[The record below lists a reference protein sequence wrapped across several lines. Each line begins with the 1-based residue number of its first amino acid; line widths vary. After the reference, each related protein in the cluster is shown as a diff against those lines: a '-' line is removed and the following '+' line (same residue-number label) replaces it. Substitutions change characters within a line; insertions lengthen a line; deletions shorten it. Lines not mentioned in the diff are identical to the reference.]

1 MQRNLWKMK
10 NKKKAIIFVTLF
22 IVFSAFLIWGL
33 SFGAGSSTGGSD
45 VAGNIVKEEKNAEN
59 EVLKVYANKEFA
71 RLIAE
76 NPIDQYFTLDQE
88 DGVERISNTSRYKQI
103 WEREIENAL
112 EILKGYLSKQ
122 DYEILEQAYENQM
135 KYIDSMEQVEEHLF
149 EFGSIYTDAE
159 GESAHNE
166 EFDLRTYEVKAE
178 RTRSYAIEL
187 MYLEYVFTGTVKFH
201 KETSRLGAWSRA
213 DGFLGSWAKIEED
226 SDYQFPKPLFDEL
239 VTSLKEGCPE
249 EKLEELSDEYR
260 VLKEEEKRAF
270 VRAAEG
276 YSGVAELCAEDPMYL
291 KDDWYI
297 ADLSENGNDLVID
310 SYDLTGDPCIYYFAN
325 DLGTQVYTEP
335 PVFMGQSWKERL
347 YSIKWEGVSYMAIPV
362 RDKGNGE
369 IVGIEV
375 YDGSEHGFPKVTGI
389 WINSMGEGEMRSQE
403 YLITAYQ
410 YPPEGARRWPT
421 VLPDSKK
428 DE

>member
-1 MQRNLWKMK
+1 MK
-10 NKKKAIIFVTLF
+10 NKTKAIIFVTLF
-22 IVFSAFLIWGL
+22 AVFFLFL
-33 SFGAGSSTGGSD
+33 SWRLSSDAGSSAGDNDGIGS
-45 VAGNIVKEEKNAEN
+45 IVKEEKNAEN
-59 EVLKVYANKEFA
+59 EVLKVYADKEFA
-71 RLIAE
+71 QLIAE

-88 DGVERISNTSRYKQI
+88 DGVEKISNTSRYKQI

-112 EILKGYLSKQ
+112 EILKGYLSIQ
-122 DYEILEQAYENQM
+122 DYGILEQAYKNQM
-135 KYIDSMEQVEEHLF
+135 EYIDSMEQVEEHLF

-159 GESAHNE
+159 GESTHNE

-213 DGFLGSWAKIEED
+213 DGFLGTWAKIEED

-260 VLKEEEKRAF
+260 VLKEEEKRAL
-270 VRAAEG
+270 VGAAEG

-291 KDDWYI
+291 EDDWYI
-297 ADLSENGNDLVID
+297 VDLSENGNDLVID

-325 DLGTQVYTEP
+325 ELGTQVYTEP
-335 PVFMGQSWKERL
+335 PVFMGQSWKESL
-347 YSIKWEGVSYMAIPV
+347 YFIEREGVSYMAIPV

-375 YDGSEHGFPKVTGI
+375 YDGSEDIYPKVTGI

-403 YLITAYQ
+403 YFITAYQ
-410 YPPEGARRWPT
+410 YPPEGASRWPT
-421 VLPDSKK
+421 VLPGSKK

>member
-1 MQRNLWKMK
+1 MK
-10 NKKKAIIFVTLF
+10 NKTKAIIFVTLF
-22 IVFSAFLIWGL
+22 AVFFLFL
-33 SFGAGSSTGGSD
+33 SWRLSSDAGSSAGDNDGIGS
-45 VAGNIVKEEKNAEN
+45 IVKEEKNTEN
-59 EVLKVYANKEFA
+59 EVLKVYADKEFA
-71 RLIAE
+71 QLIAE

-88 DGVERISNTSRYKQI
+88 DGVEKISNTSRYKQI

-112 EILKGYLSKQ
+112 EILKGYLSIQ
-122 DYEILEQAYENQM
+122 DYGILEQAYKNQM
-135 KYIDSMEQVEEHLF
+135 EYIDSMEQVEEHLF

-159 GESAHNE
+159 GESTHNE

-213 DGFLGSWAKIEED
+213 DGFLGTWAKIEED

-260 VLKEEEKRAF
+260 VLKEEEKRAL
-270 VRAAEG
+270 VGAAEG

-291 KDDWYI
+291 EDDWYI
-297 ADLSENGNDLVID
+297 VDLSENGNDLVID

-325 DLGTQVYTEP
+325 ELGTQVYTEP
-335 PVFMGQSWKERL
+335 PVFMGQSWKENL
-347 YSIKWEGVSYMAIPV
+347 YFIKWEGVSYMAIPI

-375 YDGSEHGFPKVTGI
+375 YDGSEDLYPKVTGI
-389 WINSMGEGEMRSQE
+389 WINNMGEGEMRSQE
-403 YLITAYQ
+403 YFITAYQ
-410 YPPEGARRWPT
+410 YPPEGASRWPT
-421 VLPDSKK
+421 VLPGSKK

>member
-1 MQRNLWKMK
+1 MK
-10 NKKKAIIFVTLF
+10 NKKKAIALMILF
-22 IVFSAFLIWGL
+22 AVFFLFLGWRL
-33 SFGAGSSTGGSD
+33 SSGAGSSAGDADGIGS
-45 VAGNIVKEEKNAEN
+45 IVKEERNAGN
-59 EVLKVYANKEFA
+59 EVLKVYADKEFA

-88 DGVERISNTSRYKQI
+88 DGVERISNTSRYIQI

-112 EILKGYLSKQ
+112 EILKGYLSIQ
-122 DYEILEQAYENQM
+122 DYGILEQAYKNQM
-135 KYIDSMEQVEEHLF
+135 EYIDRMEQVEEHLF
-149 EFGSIYTDAE
+149 EFSSIYTDE
-159 GESAHNE
+159 DGESAYSE

-213 DGFLGSWAKIEED
+213 DGLLGSWAQIEAE
-226 SDYQFPKPLFDEL
+226 SDYCFPKPLFDEL
-239 VTSLKEGCPE
+239 VTSLKEGWPE
-249 EKLEELSDEYR
+249 EKLQELSAEYR
-260 VLKEEEKRAF
+260 VLKEEEKRAL

-291 KDDWYI
+291 EDDWYI
-297 ADLSENGNDLVID
+297 VDLSENGNDLVID

-325 DLGTQVYTEP
+325 ELGTQVYTEP

-347 YSIKWEGVSYMAIPV
+347 YFIKWKGVSYMAIPI

-375 YDGSEHGFPKVTGI
+375 YDGSEDLYPKVTGI
-389 WINSMGEGEMRSQE
+389 WINNMGEGEMRSQE
-403 YLITAYQ
+403 YFITAYQ
-410 YPPEGARRWPT
+410 YPPEGASRWPT
-421 VLPDSKK
+421 VLPGSKK

>member
-1 MQRNLWKMK
+1 MK
-10 NKKKAIIFVTLF
+10 NKTKAIIFVTLF
-22 IVFSAFLIWGL
+22 AVFFLFL
-33 SFGAGSSTGGSD
+33 SWRLSSDAGSSAGDNDGIGS
-45 VAGNIVKEEKNAEN
+45 IVKEEKNAEN
-59 EVLKVYANKEFA
+59 EVLKVYADKEFA
-71 RLIAE
+71 QLIAE

-88 DGVERISNTSRYKQI
+88 DGVEKISNTSRYKQI

-112 EILKGYLSKQ
+112 EILKGYLSIQ
-122 DYEILEQAYENQM
+122 DYGILEQAYKNQM
-135 KYIDSMEQVEEHLF
+135 EYIDSMEQVEEHLF

-159 GESAHNE
+159 GESTHNE

-213 DGFLGSWAKIEED
+213 DGFLGTWAKIEED

-260 VLKEEEKRAF
+260 VLKEEEKRAL
-270 VRAAEG
+270 VGAAEG

-291 KDDWYI
+291 EDDWYI
-297 ADLSENGNDLVID
+297 VDLSENGNDLVID

-325 DLGTQVYTEP
+325 ELGTQVYTEP
-335 PVFMGQSWKERL
+335 PVFMGQSWKESL
-347 YSIKWEGVSYMAIPV
+347 YFIKREGVSYMAIPV

-375 YDGSEHGFPKVTGI
+375 YDGSEDIYPKVTGI
-389 WINSMGEGEMRSQE
+389 WINNMGEGEMRSQE
-403 YLITAYQ
+403 YFITAYQ
-410 YPPEGARRWPT
+410 YPPEGASRWPT
-421 VLPDSKK
+421 VLPGSKK

>member
-1 MQRNLWKMK
+1 MK
-10 NKKKAIIFVTLF
+10 NKTKAIIFVTLF
-22 IVFSAFLIWGL
+22 AVFFLFL
-33 SFGAGSSTGGSD
+33 SWRLSSDAGSSAGDNDGIGS
-45 VAGNIVKEEKNAEN
+45 IVKEEKNAEN
-59 EVLKVYANKEFA
+59 EVLKVYADKEFA
-71 RLIAE
+71 QLIAE

-88 DGVERISNTSRYKQI
+88 DGVEKISNTSRYKQI

-112 EILKGYLSKQ
+112 EILKGYLSIQ
-122 DYEILEQAYENQM
+122 DYGILEQAYKNQM
-135 KYIDSMEQVEEHLF
+135 EYIDSMEQVEEHLF

-159 GESAHNE
+159 GESTHNE

-187 MYLEYVFTGTVKFH
+187 MYLEYVFTETVKFH

-213 DGFLGSWAKIEED
+213 DGFLGTWAKIEED

-260 VLKEEEKRAF
+260 VLKEEEKRAL
-270 VRAAEG
+270 VGAAEG

-291 KDDWYI
+291 EDDWYI
-297 ADLSENGNDLVID
+297 VDLSEKGNDLVID

-325 DLGTQVYTEP
+325 ELGTQVYTEP
-335 PVFMGQSWKERL
+335 PVFMGQSWKESL
-347 YSIKWEGVSYMAIPV
+347 YFIKWEGVSYMAIPV

-375 YDGSEHGFPKVTGI
+375 YDGSEDIYPKVTGI
-389 WINSMGEGEMRSQE
+389 WINNMGEGEMRSQE
-403 YLITAYQ
+403 YFITAYQ
-410 YPPEGARRWPT
+410 YPPEGASRWPT
-421 VLPDSKK
+421 VLPGSKK

>member
-1 MQRNLWKMK
+1 MK
-10 NKKKAIIFVTLF
+10 NKTKAIIFVTLF
-22 IVFSAFLIWGL
+22 AVFFLFL
-33 SFGAGSSTGGSD
+33 SWRLSSDAGSSAGDNDGIGS
-45 VAGNIVKEEKNAEN
+45 IVKEEKNAEN
-59 EVLKVYANKEFA
+59 EVLKVYADKEFA
-71 RLIAE
+71 QLIAE

-88 DGVERISNTSRYKQI
+88 DGVEKISNTSRYKQI

-112 EILKGYLSKQ
+112 EILKGYLSIQ
-122 DYEILEQAYENQM
+122 DYGILEQAYKNQM
-135 KYIDSMEQVEEHLF
+135 EYIDSMEQVEEHLF

-159 GESAHNE
+159 GESTHNE

-213 DGFLGSWAKIEED
+213 DGFLGTWAKIEED

-260 VLKEEEKRAF
+260 VLKEEEKRAL
-270 VRAAEG
+270 VGAAEG

-291 KDDWYI
+291 EDDWYI
-297 ADLSENGNDLVID
+297 VDLSENGNDLVID

-325 DLGTQVYTEP
+325 ELGTQVYTEP
-335 PVFMGQSWKERL
+335 PVFMGQSWKESL
-347 YSIKWEGVSYMAIPV
+347 YFIKREGVSYMAIPV

-375 YDGSEHGFPKVTGI
+375 YDGSEDIYPKVTGI

-403 YLITAYQ
+403 YFITAYQ
-410 YPPEGARRWPT
+410 YPPEGASRWPT
-421 VLPDSKK
+421 VLPGSKK

>member
-1 MQRNLWKMK
+1 MK
-10 NKKKAIIFVTLF
+10 NKTKAIIFVTLF
-22 IVFSAFLIWGL
+22 IVFSAFLIWRL
-33 SFGAGSSTGGSD
+33 SSGAGSSTGDSD
-45 VAGNIVKEEKNAEN
+45 GIGNIVKEEKNAEN
-59 EVLKVYANKEFA
+59 EVLKVYADKEFA

-88 DGVERISNTSRYKQI
+88 ESVVGADGVSNTSRYRQI

-112 EILKGYLSKQ
+112 EILKGYLSIQ
-122 DYEILEQAYENQM
+122 DYGILEQAYKNQM
-135 KYIDSMEQVEEHLF
+135 AYIDRMFQVEDHLF
-149 EFGSIYTDAE
+149 KFSSIYTNVG
-159 GESAHNE
+159 GESVHDQ
-166 EFDLRTYEVKAE
+166 EFHSKMYEVEAE

-213 DGFLGSWAKIEED
+213 DGFLGSWAKMEED
-226 SDYQFPKPLFDEL
+226 SGYQFPKPLFDEL

-260 VLKEEEKRAF
+260 VLTEEEKRAF

-347 YSIKWEGVSYMAIPV
+347 YFIKWEGVSYMAIPV
-362 RDKGNGE
+362 RDKGSGE

-375 YDGSEHGFPKVTGI
+375 YDGSKDISPKVTGI
-389 WINSMGEGEMRSQE
+389 WINNMGEGEMRSQE
-403 YLITAYQ
+403 YFITAYQ
-410 YPPEGARRWPT
+410 YPPEGASRWPT
-421 VLPDSKK
+421 VLPGSKK